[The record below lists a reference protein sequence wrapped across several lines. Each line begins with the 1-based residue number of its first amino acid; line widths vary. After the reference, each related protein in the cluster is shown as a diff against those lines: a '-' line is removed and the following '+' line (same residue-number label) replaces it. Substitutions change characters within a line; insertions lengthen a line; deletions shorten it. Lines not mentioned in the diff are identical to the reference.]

1 MSSLLELKDVWKE
14 YRDGPRAVV
23 ALRGVSL
30 TVEEPGKVIVV
41 LGPSGSGKTTLLNI
55 IGALDT
61 PSRGQ
66 VRLDGE
72 DLALLSPRRLAQL
85 RCRKIGFVF
94 QTFNLVPNLTALE
107 NVMLP
112 MEFAGVDVKGTRHRA
127 ASLLEEVGLA
137 DRATHTPAKL
147 SGGEQQ
153 RVAIARALA
162 NDPELILAD
171 EPTGN
176 LDSSTGEEV
185 VILLRDLAKR
195 QQKTL
200 IVVTHDERL
209 AQLADVRLLLRDGRI
224 AAA

>member
-1 MSSLLELKDVWKE
+1 MSRLVEVDDVWKE
-14 YRDGPRAVV
+14 YGHGNQAVV

-30 TVEEPGKVIVV
+30 TVEEPGTVVVV

-55 IGALDT
+55 VGALDT
-61 PSRGQ
+61 PTRGRVQ
-66 VRLDGE
+66 LEGE
-72 DLALLSPRRLAQL
+72 DLARLSPRQLAQL
-85 RCRKIGFVF
+85 RCRSIGFVF

-112 MEFAGVDVKGTRHRA
+112 MEFAGLHTKQAKLRA

-137 DRATHTPAKL
+137 ERAAHTPAKL

-153 RVAIARALA
+153 RVAIARSLA
-162 NDPELILAD
+162 NNPELILAD

-176 LDSSTGEEV
+176 LDSVTGEEV
-185 VILLRDLAKR
+185 VILLRDLAKS

-209 AQLADVRLLLRDGRI
+209 AELADVRLLLQDGRI
-224 AAA
+224 TA